1 MPNIGRDNAVVL
13 WTAEGKKLGEFP
25 SRSGNVRPWIF
36 LSPDAGRL
44 AIVERNGD
52 AHLWTTR
59 DRQEK
64 IVRPQSADLI
74 GVSFA
79 SPKPL
84 LVMNPPA
91 RTLLPAWTG
100 A

>member
-64 IVRPQSADLI
+64 IVRPQSAELI

-79 SPKPL
+79 SAEPL
-84 LVMNPPA
+84 LVMKSA
-91 RTLLPAWTG
+91 DGILLQGWTG
-100 A
+100 